1 MWIYSDIVKLE
12 KKGKLNLRMT
22 IQHSKGG
29 GVWTINYRL
38 RKREGKFAN
47 LFNILAPDRQTPRNL
62 HKLDKVMSVVKFAAF
77 GDRYNTTGNVDLKTF
92 KRRLSEVIGV
102 EESNR
107 IANLFIDTIKNHILQ
122 KA

>member
-1 MWIYSDIVKLE
+1 MWIYSDIVKLD
-12 KKGKLNLRMT
+12 KKGKLALTMT
-22 IQHSKGG
+22 FKHSNGG
-29 GVWTINYRL
+29 GSWTINYRL

-47 LFNILAPDRQTPRNL
+47 LFNIVAPDIYYPRRD
-62 HKLDKVMSVVKFAAF
+62 HKLDTVMNVIRFAAF
-77 GDRYNTTGNVDLKTF
+77 SDRYHTTGNVDLKTF

-107 IANLFIDTIKNHILQ
+107 VANMFVETIKNHLLQ